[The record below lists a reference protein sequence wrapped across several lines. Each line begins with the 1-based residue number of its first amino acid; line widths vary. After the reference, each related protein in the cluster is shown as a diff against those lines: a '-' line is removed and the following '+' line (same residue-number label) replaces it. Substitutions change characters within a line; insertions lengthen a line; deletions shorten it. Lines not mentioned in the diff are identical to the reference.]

1 MTSQV
6 TDQMTDQLTSQ
17 ENQTD
22 TGASDDLETRL
33 LDAALVHVVF
43 DGWSQATFEAA
54 VSDCD
59 VNPVLARALYPRG
72 AVDLALAYHRRGD
85 RAMLARF
92 ATADLSDLRFRDK
105 IATLVRYR
113 LEAVEDKEAVR
124 RGVTLFAMP
133 QHAPE
138 GLKAVWGTC
147 DAIWTALG
155 DSSEDF
161 NWYSKRTTLSGVYSA
176 TLLYWLGDDSPD
188 HQATWEFL
196 DRRID
201 NVMQFEKV
209 KADLGKNPLLK
220 PLLAGPAWLTAQIRR
235 PAARDDLPGRTNRS

>member
-1 MTSQV
+1 M
-6 TDQMTDQLTSQ
+6 TSQ
-17 ENQTD
+17 ENQTNA
-22 TGASDDLETRL
+22 GASSDLETRL

-43 DGWSQATFEAA
+43 DGWSQATFEVA
-54 VSDCD
+54 VTDSG
-59 VNPVLARALYPRG
+59 VNPVLARAIFPRG

-113 LEAVEDKEAVR
+113 LEAVDDKEAVR
-124 RGVTLFAMP
+124 RAVTLFAMP
-133 QHAPE
+133 HHAAE

-176 TLLYWLGDDSPD
+176 TLLYWLGDDSPE

-220 PLLAGPAWLTAQIRR
+220 PLLAGPAWLSGQIRR
-235 PAARDDLPGRTNRS
+235 PASRDDLPGRNNRG

>member
-6 TDQMTDQLTSQ
+6 TDQLTSQ

-92 ATADLSDLRFRDK
+92 ATADLTDLRFRDK

-113 LEAVEDKEAVR
+113 LEVVEDKEAVR

-220 PLLAGPAWLTAQIRR
+220 PLLAGPAWLSAQIRR